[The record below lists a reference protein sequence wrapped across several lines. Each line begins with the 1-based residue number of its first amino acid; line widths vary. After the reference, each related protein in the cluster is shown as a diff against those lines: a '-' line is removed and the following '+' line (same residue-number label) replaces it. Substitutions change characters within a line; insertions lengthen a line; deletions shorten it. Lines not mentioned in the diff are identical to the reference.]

1 MCKRLSVNP
10 WVSHISVEDLRL
22 KCFEAKF
29 KSVAAPYLSVN
40 KGVSGVILD
49 LLGYFI
55 LIIIVLWILSASI
68 KVVREYERG
77 VVFRLGRFIGAKGPG
92 LFFIVPIADRFIKI
106 DLRIVAFDISKQRVV
121 TKDNVSV
128 DVDAAVYYRV
138 FDPAKAVLQV
148 ENYLQATNLLAQT
161 TLRDVLGQVELDDL
175 LTKREE
181 LSKKIGEILD
191 IYTDPWGVKV
201 TAVAIKDV
209 SIDETMLRAIAKQAE
224 AERERRARIIVAEGE
239 YLAAEK
245 IAAAAEK
252 YTTPGALRLRELQ
265 TLTEIAREKNMV
277 VVTSTTAEDIGK
289 IASMVKALQEGK

>member
-1 MCKRLSVNP
+1 M
-10 WVSHISVEDLRL
+10 
-22 KCFEAKF
+22 
-29 KSVAAPYLSVN
+29 
-40 KGVSGVILD
+40 LD

-106 DLRIVAFDISKQRVV
+106 DLRIVAFDIPKQRVV

-161 TLRDVLGQVELDDL
+161 TLRDVLGQVDLDDL

-191 IYTDPWGVKV
+191 TYTDPWGVKV

-277 VVTSTTAEDIGK
+277 VVTSTAAEDIGK
-289 IASMVKALQEGK
+289 IASMVKALQERK

>member
-1 MCKRLSVNP
+1 M
-10 WVSHISVEDLRL
+10 
-22 KCFEAKF
+22 
-29 KSVAAPYLSVN
+29 
-40 KGVSGVILD
+40 
-49 LLGYFI
+49 

-106 DLRIVAFDISKQRVV
+106 DLRIVAFDIPKQRVV

-161 TLRDVLGQVELDDL
+161 TLRDVLGQVDLDDL

-191 IYTDPWGVKV
+191 TYTDPWGVKV

-277 VVTSTTAEDIGK
+277 VVTSTAAEDIGK
-289 IASMVKALQEGK
+289 IASMVKALQERK